1 MSDSIAH
8 SPPTLTICATARL
21 ARAFQQHQQ
30 QLFSQ
35 SNTQWQTPRVL
46 TLQQFLADFMQQAML
61 AGEILPEQTPLFSLS
76 AVAEKMLWQQVIQQA
91 LAKHDLAAL
100 FDVASLADSA
110 MEANQLLLEWQVA
123 DETLDSYFQTTETR
137 QFLRWRRGFM
147 QLCAQHKTL
156 ESSRLLALQ
165 IVCITKTRLRLPA
178 KMVLLG
184 FDRITPLEQHL
195 FDALSARGVTITL
208 AQPNFKTAHAQQ
220 MVFEN
225 LDAECRA
232 ATAWAQQTLSQNP
245 QANLAII
252 TPILGNIRAKLADLL
267 DDTFHVDTLHP
278 SQYEAP
284 RVYDFSLGLPLSEH
298 NLIASALNLIRLQA
312 NIHKPSQAHISE
324 ILLSNYWGNLHE
336 LDARS
341 LLDAQ
346 MRKQLSRNISLN
358 HFKKLTEK
366 QNNVDTF
373 LAHLNHLQTTQ
384 KDWGKKQK
392 PSIWVAQFSQL
403 LGQLNWAN
411 TRSLSSHEFQAQQRW
426 LETLQQFSE
435 LDNLLYA
442 ISATDAVNKLTQM
455 CQAKMFQ
462 PETIGAPRIQI
473 LGMLESSAIPLDAAW
488 ILGMNDQH
496 WPPPA
501 KPNPLL
507 PIKLQRDFKIP
518 NADTDIQAAFAQKVH
533 ARIMLGAKNCVF
545 SWSRKDADR
554 ELRPSP
560 LLADM
565 HICEAIAPIATL
577 AEILAKP
584 TKMQLLDDHTA
595 PPILP
600 EDKLRGGSKLFETQ
614 AICPAWT
621 FYQYR
626 LGATALQTPVD
637 GLDSMARGN
646 LLHAVLQ
653 HFWLACKD
661 SKTLKSYSKNQLK
674 DALQASI
681 HAGCRQA
688 NLSEFAPK
696 QVIEIEKQRLQAL
709 LETWLALEKQRADFS
724 VEQCEADFLLTI
736 EGLEIKL
743 RVDRIDSLEGALADG
758 GLIVIDYKTGA
769 TQASHSNWAD
779 ARITAPQLPLY
790 ASLALKDQ
798 QVVAACFAKVNVFEC
813 KFSGL
818 TQDAI
823 LPDVKPF
830 DNLASNS
837 KFKTFENWQSLLAH
851 WQKSLTDIALE
862 IKSGAAGVVF
872 EREADLLYCEV
883 KPLLRLP
890 ERELQFE
897 QQHAE

>member
-1 MSDSIAH
+1 MQDSTLPAQK
-8 SPPTLTICATARL
+8 TLTLCATARL
-21 ARAFQQHQQ
+21 ARAFQQYQQ
-30 QLFSQ
+30 QLLSQ
-35 SNTQWQTPRVL
+35 SSTQWNTPRIS

-61 AGEILPEQTPLFSLS
+61 AGEISPEKLPLFSLS
-76 AVAEKMLWQQVIQQA
+76 AVAEKILWQQVIQNA
-91 LAKHDLAAL
+91 LAKHELAAL

-110 MEANQLLLEWQVA
+110 IEANQLLQEWQVSE
-123 DETLDSYFQTTETR
+123 ETLASYFQSTETR
-137 QFLRWRRGFM
+137 QFLRWQRDFQ
-147 QLCAQHKTL
+147 QLCVQHKTL
-156 ESSRLLALQ
+156 EAPRLLALQ
-165 IVCITKTRLRLPA
+165 IDCIQKSALRLPT
-178 KMVLLG
+178 KLELLG
-184 FDRITPLEQHL
+184 FDRVTPLEQHL
-195 FDALSARGVTITL
+195 LDVLTAKGVEVYF
-208 AQPNFKTAHAQQ
+208 AQSTQTTANGQQ

-232 ATAWAQQTLSQNP
+232 AVAWAKQTLSQNP

-267 DDTFHVDTLHP
+267 DDTFHAETLHP
-278 SQYEAP
+278 SQYEVP
-284 RVYDFSLGLPLSEH
+284 RVYDFSLGLSLSEH
-298 NLIASALNLIRLQA
+298 HLIANALNLIRLQA
-312 NIHKPSQAHISE
+312 NIHAPSQAHMSE
-324 ILLSNYWGNLHE
+324 ILLNHYWGNLHE

-358 HFKKLTEK
+358 HLKKLAEK
-366 QNNVDTF
+366 QNNLDTF

-384 KDWGKKQK
+384 KDWQKKQK
-392 PSIWVAQFSQL
+392 PSIWALQFSQL
-403 LGQLNWAN
+403 LSQLNWAN
-411 TRSLSSHEFQAQQRW
+411 TRSLSSHEFQAQQSW

-435 LDNLLYA
+435 LDKLLSA
-442 ISATDAVNKLTQM
+442 ISATDAVHKLAQM

-462 PETIGAPRIQI
+462 PETVGAPRIQI
-473 LGMLESSAIPLDAAW
+473 LGMLESSATALDAAW

-507 PIKLQRDFKIP
+507 PIKLQRDFGMP
-518 NADTDIQAAFAQKVH
+518 NADTDIQATFAQRVH
-533 ARIMLGAKNCVF
+533 ERILLSAKNCVF

-560 LLADM
+560 LLFNLQFA
-565 HICEAIAPIATL
+565 EAILPISTL
-577 AEILAKP
+577 AENLANP
-584 TKMQLLDDHTA
+584 AEMQLLHDHLA

-626 LGATALQTPVD
+626 LGATALQAPVD

-661 SKTLKSYSKNQLK
+661 SKTLKSYSKNQLE
-674 DALQASI
+674 DALHASI
-681 HAGCRQA
+681 HAGCSHV
-688 NLSEFAPK
+688 NLSGFVPK
-696 QVIEIEKQRLQAL
+696 QIIEIEQQRLQNL
-709 LETWLALEKQRADFS
+709 LTTWLALEKQRADFS
-724 VEQCEADFLLTI
+724 VEQCEADFLLSI
-736 EGLEIKL
+736 EGLEVKL
-743 RVDRIDSLEGALADG
+743 RIDRIDALEDG

-769 TQASHSNWAD
+769 APPSHSNWAD

-790 ASLALKDQ
+790 AAHALKNQ

-818 TQDAI
+818 AQDAV
-823 LPDVKPF
+823 LPDIKAF

-837 KFKTFENWQSLLAH
+837 TFKQFDDWQSVIAH
-851 WQKSLTDIALE
+851 WQNSLSNIALE
-862 IKSGAAGVVF
+862 IKAGAAGVVF
-872 EREADLLYCEV
+872 NKEADLLYCDV

-897 QQHAE
+897 KQHDE